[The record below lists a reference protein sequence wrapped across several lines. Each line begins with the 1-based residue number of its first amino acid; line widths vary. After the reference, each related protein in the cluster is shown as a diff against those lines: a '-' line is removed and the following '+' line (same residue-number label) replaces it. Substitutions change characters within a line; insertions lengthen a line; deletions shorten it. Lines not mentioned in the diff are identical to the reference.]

1 MEKDYRQINHDV
13 MEDTYVLCLKNASLN
28 RAIADSV
35 SREYIVYEDD
45 DFSPGPITA
54 NKEMQ
59 IIVSKERTY
68 EAAEKYKGKKICCLD
83 FANNHSIGGGP
94 WYAGAQEE
102 SMCRTS
108 TLYPCLCAK
117 KEEFYDKHIQ
127 EYETHKIDDMGNDDL
142 IYIPDVV
149 VFKTDESIPK
159 LKPEAEWFKTD
170 VIAAAAP
177 QLFRGYEEK
186 RYRELM
192 TSRIKRILD
201 VAAKEKAEVLILG
214 AFGCGAFRNPPEI
227 VAEIF
232 ASLIKNYSFET
243 VEFAVFC
250 RGANTANYDIF
261 REKLC

>member
-1 MEKDYRQINHDV
+1 MEIDYRQINHDV
-13 MEDTYVLCLKNASLN
+13 MEDTYVLCLMNGSLGK
-28 RAIADSV
+28 AIADSV
-35 SREYIVYEDD
+35 SREYVVYEDD
-45 DFSPGPITA
+45 DFNPGPITV

-94 WYAGAQEE
+94 WHAGAQEE

-117 KEEFYDKHIQ
+117 KKDFYEKHSQEFKSN
-127 EYETHKIDDMGNDDL
+127 KIDDMGNDDL

-149 VFKTDESIPK
+149 VFKTDVSIPQ
-159 LKPEAEWFKTD
+159 LRPEDEWFKTD
-170 VIAAAAP
+170 VIVAAAP
-177 QLFRGYEEK
+177 HLYWHYDEK
-186 RYRELM
+186 RYKELM
-192 TSRIKRILD
+192 TSRIKRVLD
-201 VAAKEKAEVLILG
+201 VAAKERVEVLILG
-214 AFGCGAFRNPPEI
+214 AFGCGAFHNPPEV

-232 ASLIKNYSFET
+232 ASLIKNYNFET

-250 RGANTANYDIF
+250 WGHNTANYDIF
-261 REKLC
+261 KEKLC